1 MSAPGPGQPRDPFA
15 FPPAHYGGMLTLA
28 AVALMWFVAAPFAV
42 NGHGVLG
49 LSVGVAV
56 GFGLVGTL
64 AARRVP
70 DPVEKR
76 IGLMKFPPGAFGLV
90 LLLVPLVFWL
100 SEFDN
105 IAAEL
110 FERPEPPETDVDPEP
125 GSSGLSSETLRLMEY
140 GLFAVFLRPV
150 VEEFF
155 FRGVL
160 QQGAVG
166 QLGGR
171 SGVILQTLLFVIV
184 RGSAGIGS
192 AYALL
197 SIMSQALVQG
207 LLLGA
212 LRLGTGSILP
222 GMLLQGLINAV
233 GLIAIAI
240 AADVPITGLNLQDEG
255 HMSAAF
261 LIPSAVSVGLGL
273 VLLRRRVAEREPL
286 PPAEPP
292 EFDDD

>member
-15 FPPAHYGGMLTLA
+15 FPPAHYGGLLTFA
-28 AVALMWFVAAPFAV
+28 AVALMWFLFAV
-42 NGHGVLG
+42 TGAGILG
-49 LSVGVAV
+49 LSVGLAV
-56 GFGLVGTL
+56 GLGLVGTL

-70 DPVEKR
+70 DPVEQR
-76 IGLMKFPPGAFGLV
+76 IGLMKFQPGAIGLV
-90 LLLVPLVFWL
+90 LLFLPLVFWL
-100 SEFDN
+100 SEVEN
-105 IAAEL
+105 IAADL
-110 FERPEPPETDVDPEP
+110 FERPEIPEADVDPEP
-125 GSSGLSSETLRLMEY
+125 GSSGFSSETLRLLEY

-171 SGVILQTLLFVIV
+171 SGVILQALLFVIA

-192 AYALL
+192 AYMLFW
-197 SIMSQALVQG
+197 MMGQALIEG

-222 GMLLQGLINAV
+222 GMLLQGLMNAV
-233 GLIAIAI
+233 GLIAIAVV
-240 AADVPITGLNLQDEG
+240 ADVPIAGFNLRDEA
-255 HMSAAF
+255 HVSAAV
-261 LIPSAVSVGLGL
+261 LVPSAVSVALGL

-292 EFDDD
+292 EFDED